1 LYRAFDPAAHDST
14 LARETKRL
22 LAEGFDQRSDDELFK
37 LLGQADQRVRQEAQ
51 FALVR
56 KGAAAQAR
64 LEQTA
69 RSAPSSLARI
79 HAIWGLGMLLRER
92 GARGSEKLVA
102 LLSDRD
108 EEIRAQAARVLGDL
122 RAPTVGPALAELLK
136 DPAPR
141 VRMYAAIG
149 LARIRF
155 AGASSALIAFAAST
169 PADETVLRHC
179 ASMAMGSCMK
189 PAELSGLSTHAS
201 VAVRLAAV
209 VALRRVESGEVQRF
223 LADSEAAIVLEAA
236 RAIYDAPI
244 PAGMEALAA
253 LTVREGDEYALQRRA
268 LNANFR
274 LGTRAHAERL
284 VNFAE
289 RADVSVKLRR
299 EALLRLGQWAK
310 PSSRDSVVGAWRPLS
325 AREAAFI
332 GELLLSLASTP
343 ALSHE
348 PDLAEQWIQACTE
361 NEVTTAMPTL
371 VAWIKDEALPGAVLA
386 SAIRGLVSLLDSPEL
401 PPELRALAGEL
412 VSAMIASSDHEMR
425 AAAMAE
431 LPRVAPSEALEL
443 ALAFLR
449 DGEVRERRAALRAL
463 GRIDSPDAV
472 AALGV
477 QIDRQIA
484 GLFPPELALDLALAA
499 EKHDS
504 SKLARKLGT
513 LRAPRSAEPVLA
525 EYVDALY
532 GGDAKR
538 GRKLFREKSELACLR
553 CHLIE
558 EAEGGEVG
566 PDLRG
571 LGSRTTRADLL
582 EALCEPNRAIA
593 QGFRNT
599 ILFLEDDRHVEGR
612 VMSQDATKIVLI
624 DAQAKVHEI
633 ELSEIAERREG
644 QSAMPADLIQHI
656 SREEMRDL
664 IEYLSRL

>member
-1 LYRAFDPAAHDST
+1 
-14 LARETKRL
+14 
-22 LAEGFDQRSDDELFK
+22 
-37 LLGQADQRVRQEAQ
+37 
-51 FALVR
+51 
-56 KGAAAQAR
+56 
-64 LEQTA
+64 
-69 RSAPSSLARI
+69 
-79 HAIWGLGMLLRER
+79 
-92 GARGSEKLVA
+92 
-102 LLSDRD
+102 
-108 EEIRAQAARVLGDL
+108 
-122 RAPTVGPALAELLK
+122 
-136 DPAPR
+136 
-141 VRMYAAIG
+141 
-149 LARIRF
+149 
-155 AGASSALIAFAAST
+155 
-169 PADETVLRHC
+169 
-179 ASMAMGSCMK
+179 
-189 PAELSGLSTHAS
+189 
-201 VAVRLAAV
+201 
-209 VALRRVESGEVQRF
+209 
-223 LADSEAAIVLEAA
+223 
-236 RAIYDAPI
+236 
-244 PAGMEALAA
+244 
-253 LTVREGDEYALQRRA
+253 
-268 LNANFR
+268 
-274 LGTRAHAERL
+274 
-284 VNFAE
+284 
-289 RADVSVKLRR
+289 
-299 EALLRLGQWAK
+299 
-310 PSSRDSVVGAWRPLS
+310 
-325 AREAAFI
+325 
-332 GELLLSLASTP
+332 
-343 ALSHE
+343 
-348 PDLAEQWIQACTE
+348 LAEQWIQACTE

-371 VAWIKDEALPGAVLA
+371 VAWIKDEALPGAVRA